1 MNKANHIENTILAIN
16 ISHDTSIAIIKN
28 GEVVDVFEEER
39 SRRSKYYAPDGS
51 QDTYLQV
58 IQSKINPDDIDEVV
72 FTSFDRRMYDLNIAE
87 ELPQDRLRSR
97 QFIASVQE
105 EQLSRERLDTLVD
118 EYTELTT
125 VKHYGDQD
133 KAIADDIV
141 TNQLN
146 LPKGEYLYNIAHHE
160 HHAYCGFG
168 MSDMDDAVIIAMDGG
183 GCRKRWETHP
193 THQEIESIYYGNKE
207 QHDIECLFQKL
218 SNHRFCGDLS
228 NNFPNELYGCM
239 MATNDSYETE
249 DGIDYCFTS
258 MPSAGMNFSNV
269 SSALGTDKLGRAA
282 GKVMGMASYGS
293 HQPLVNN
300 KYNIAHELEL
310 SSFEYT
316 CDLIQRAID
325 YKPDC
330 KNIILTG
337 GFALNCTNNYKY
349 LSRFP
354 DYQIFVDPIP
364 HDGGTAAG
372 AGLQMYQFMLEGEVD
387 KDEPYCKPSVWVDTT
402 PTEWIRSID
411 PS

>member
-387 KDEPYCKPSVWVDTT
+387 PDEPYCKPSVWVDTT